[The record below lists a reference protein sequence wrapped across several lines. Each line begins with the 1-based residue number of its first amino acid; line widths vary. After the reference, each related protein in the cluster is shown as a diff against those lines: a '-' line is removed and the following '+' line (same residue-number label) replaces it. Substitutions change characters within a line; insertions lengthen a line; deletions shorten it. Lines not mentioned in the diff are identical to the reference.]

1 MGILHIIQMRLS
13 QNVYVG
19 YIGSVGCFSIA
30 YYSKYIMKCSITVLG
45 LLAMN
50 LISFLWKLVDVR

>member
-50 LISFLWKLVDVR
+50 LISFL